1 MADAARDEL
10 LLLRAMDPLFMSE
23 TAKELLEWLV
33 EEGDLGWSKLT
44 PGLRR
49 GFKYE
54 LSLDGYAFRKGD
66 NGHGA
71 VTVTKRG
78 ILKALSMGIV
88 KKHPLEQDSYT
99 DRLAKN
105 KRAAELAKLYGLGR

>member
-10 LLLRAMDPLFMSE
+10 LLLRATDPTFMSE
-23 TAKELLEWLV
+23 TARELLEWLV

-71 VTVTKRG
+71 VTVSKRG
-78 ILKALSMGIV
+78 ILKALAMGIL
-88 KKHPLEQDSYT
+88 KKHPQEKDSCM
-99 DRLAKN
+99 DRLTRN
-105 KRAAELAKLYGLGR
+105 HRADQLEKLYGLGR